1 MPLFKR
7 KEKDKAPA
15 EKTIGEAPGLV
26 LFSTVQDAMKAE
38 KVLKEAGY
46 EVRMVAP
53 PPELRKG
60 CDLAV
65 EIVLVEQVGI
75 ERALKAGEVTYISIA
90 PLTGSPTELLDVVE
104 VTDFGQWE
112 MIKTGNMKIAYDKK
126 TGIIVNTS
134 GGGCPDIPYLHFLL
148 LDKTLTEAPQPRDVG
163 FTLCARM
170 LDRAF
175 QEARTRWQGGK

>member
-7 KEKDKAPA
+7 KEKEPTAPS
-15 EKTIGEAPGLV
+15 EAPGLI
-26 LFSTVQDAMKAE
+26 LFATVQDAMRAE
-38 KVLKEAGY
+38 KVLKGAGH

-65 EIVLVEQVGI
+65 EIILVEQVGI
-75 ERALKAGEVTYISIA
+75 ERVLKQEDVPYISIA
-90 PLTGSPTELLDVVE
+90 PLSGTPTELLDAVE
-104 VTDFGQWE
+104 VTDFGRWE
-112 MIKTGNMKIAYDKK
+112 MVKTGNMKIAYDKE

-134 GGGCPDIPYLHFLL
+134 GGGCPDIPYLHFVL
-148 LDKTLTEAPQPRDVG
+148 LDKVLTDAPQPQDVG

-175 QEARTRWQGGK
+175 QESRSRWDGGK

>member
-15 EKTIGEAPGLV
+15 EKVVGEAPGLV
-26 LFSTVQDAMKAE
+26 LFATVQDAMRAE

-75 ERALKAGEVTYISIA
+75 ERALKQDDVPFISIA

-104 VTDFGQWE
+104 ITDFGQWE
-112 MIKTGNMKIAYDKK
+112 MVKTGNMKIAYDKG
-126 TGIIVNTS
+126 TGVIVNTS

-148 LDKTLTEAPQPRDVG
+148 LDKTLTEAPKPADVG

-175 QEARTRWQGGK
+175 VEARNRWQGGK